1 VTQSGLKTDMLEQLR
16 RFYIMN
22 YGYSE
27 LITLMALQE
36 AKLLRP
42 KDKRLDWNKLKKV
55 LIFILKIYRYLS

>member
-1 VTQSGLKTDMLEQLR
+1 
-16 RFYIMN
+16 MN

-42 KDKRLDWNKLKKV
+42 KDKKFDWNKIKKV
-55 LIFILKIYRYLS
+55 IFSFYISFLVIQVDQRADQNPGS